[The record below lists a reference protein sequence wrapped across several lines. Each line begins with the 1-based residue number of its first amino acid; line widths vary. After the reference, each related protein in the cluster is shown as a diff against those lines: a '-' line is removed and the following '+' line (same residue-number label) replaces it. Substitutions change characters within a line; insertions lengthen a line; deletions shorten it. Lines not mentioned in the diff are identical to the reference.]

1 MDLHLHSMQDITVL
15 NIKGSVDTYTVRSL
29 YQQLDIA
36 VATKSSRLVVNLA
49 DVDFL
54 DSSGLAA
61 LVQCM
66 NKCRERGGDLHLC
79 TPQQSVRMILEL
91 TRLDKA
97 LEIFPT
103 EADAVASFANRAT
116 Q

>member
-1 MDLHLHSMQDITVL
+1 MQDVTILDV
-15 NIKGSVDTYTVRSL
+15 KGSIDTYTVRAL
-29 YQQLDIA
+29 YQQLDLA
-36 VATKSSRLVVNLA
+36 VATKSANLIVNLSE
-49 DVDFL
+49 VEFM

-79 TPQQSVRMILEL
+79 NPQQSVRMILEL

-103 EADAVASFANRAT
+103 KEDAIASFAAQRT
-116 Q
+116 